1 MDFQLTP
8 EQEMLRQTAR
18 EFARERVQPQ
28 AAAIDQ
34 SNEFPHEL
42 FKEMADLGLLAPTLP
57 EEYGGAGID
66 SLTYCLILEEL
77 AWASFAISNI
87 NECINF
93 QAEHIHRF
101 GSDEQKQRVL
111 PKLVSGEEKCCTAI
125 TEPEVGSDAASVS
138 TSARRDGDG
147 WIINGAK
154 QFSSMAAVSDW
165 VIALTRTGPGEKHR
179 GLTPFLINLNLPG
192 VNRDKI
198 ADTMGNRGL
207 AVCGIY
213 FDDVRVRDE
222 DRIGEIG
229 EGFKHIMTTMD
240 MGRILIATQSV
251 GLVQRALDEA
261 VQYAKERY
269 QFGQPIAQFQQI
281 QAILADIAAPLDAVR
296 LLIHQCAWKMD
307 HGIRCTREC
316 SEAKLL
322 ASDLAVKATA
332 DAIQVHGGYGYTR
345 DYPVERLYRD
355 AKVTQIFE
363 GTNQIQRMLIGRNLT
378 KD

>member
-18 EFARERVQPQ
+18 EFAQERVVPL
-28 AAAIDQ
+28 AAAIDK
-34 SNEFPHEL
+34 SNQFPQEL
-42 FKEMADLGLLAPTLP
+42 FKEMAELGLLAPTLP

-77 AWASFAISNI
+77 ARASFVISNI

-101 GSDEQKQRVL
+101 GSEAQKKRVL
-111 PKLVSGEEKCCTAI
+111 PKLVTGEEACCTAI
-125 TEPEVGSDAASVS
+125 TEPEIGSDVGSIS

-147 WIINGAK
+147 WIINGTK

-179 GLTPFLINLNLPG
+179 GLTSFLINLNLPG
-192 VNRDKI
+192 VNLGKVI
-198 ADTMGNRGL
+198 ETMGNRGL
-207 AVCGIY
+207 AVCEIN
-213 FDDVRVRDE
+213 FDEVRVKDE
-222 DRIGEIG
+222 DRIGEVG
-229 EGFKHIMTTMD
+229 SGFKHIMTTMD
-240 MGRILIATQSV
+240 MGRILIATQAL
-251 GLVQRALDEA
+251 GLTQRALDEA
-261 VQYAKERY
+261 VNYAKERY
-269 QFGQPIAQFQQI
+269 QFGQPIAQFQMI
-281 QAILADIAAPLDAVR
+281 QAILADISAPLDATR
-296 LLIHQCAWKMD
+296 LLIHQCAWKID
-307 HGIRCTREC
+307 HGIRCSREA

-322 ASDLAVKATA
+322 ASDLAVKAAT
-332 DAIQVHGGYGYTR
+332 DAIQVFGGYGYTQ

-363 GTNQIQRMLIGRNLT
+363 GTNQIQRMLIGRYLT